1 MSNVHRSAAAAIAAA
16 LAVAASAHAQ
26 GPAFAPA
33 VPGTVVQSQTA
44 DLTPS
49 APGGPWRAV
58 ASKKAVGS
66 GNGQT
71 FYQWYLSV
79 YAPRHGSLQLRYQS
93 PKNGGPLERVAQ
105 ASGAKMW
112 FPVQQLRIV
121 GAAPLMGGGAAQLV
135 VQSNAMAADCGSA
148 AITVLKAGASDDV
161 LRAVSV
167 LNPCELTAKIG
178 ADHVSI
184 ELTGPYYDANAPM
197 CCPTKNHASAVLRY
211 NGVRWVETPN
221 YFKTK

>member
-1 MSNVHRSAAAAIAAA
+1 MNRSHRVVAFVIVAA

-26 GPAFAPA
+26 GPALVPA
-33 VPGTVVQSQTA
+33 APGTVVQSQTA

-58 ASKKAVGS
+58 ASKKVVGS

-79 YAPRHGSLQLRYQS
+79 YAPRQSTFRLRYQS
-93 PKNGGPLERVAQ
+93 PANGGPLERVAQ

-112 FPVQQLRIV
+112 FPVQQLHIV

-135 VQSNAMAADCGSA
+135 VQSHEMAADCGSA
-148 AITVLKAGASDDV
+148 AVTVLKAGSSDNV
-161 LRAVSV
+161 FRAVSV
-167 LNPCELTAKIG
+167 VNPCDLIAKIG

-197 CCPTKNHASAVLRY
+197 CCPTKNHATAVLRY
-211 NGVRWVETPN
+211 NGVRWVETPS